1 MATVTEA
8 RISQQGQDLARREEQ
23 LYDKYFPEG
32 GGGSALWEYVLD
44 RETDLGAA
52 LSRRPIGIMQINA
65 ACKRY
70 IREFEEACI
79 AAKAREQARAADQ
92 KSRETP
98 A

>member
-1 MATVTEA
+1 MATVTET
-8 RISQQGQDLARREEQ
+8 RISQQVQDLARREETI
-23 LYDKYFPEG
+23 YHKYFPAG
-32 GGGSALWEYVLD
+32 GADGTLWETALRSESVLGGSLLK
-44 RETDLGAA
+44 
-52 LSRRPIGIMQINA
+52 RPIGIMQIKT